1 MDGSI
6 DLDHPRTP
14 PVPVPLPMENDGGEA
29 TSSSSSSEVSVKFA
43 KDVAAASP
51 PSNGGSITSG
61 EVRASAC

>member
-14 PVPVPLPMENDGGEA
+14 PVALPMENDGGEA
-29 TSSSSSSEVSVKFA
+29 TSSSSSSEVSVKFT
-43 KDVAAASP
+43 KEVAAASP

-61 EVRASAC
+61 EVRASAY